1 MIYRPADENGDILP
15 VLSRADLLR
24 GQEATARLIRDR
36 LSLYTGSWW
45 ENEAWGN
52 GIPEMLEDTRLT
64 EADGQALASY
74 LSVYIRETPGVRE
87 VRDMSFSAENRKF
100 RFQCTADTE
109 SGTAEILFE
118 M

>member
-24 GQEATARLIRDR
+24 GPEAAARLIRDR

-100 RFQCTADTE
+100 RFQCSADTE